1 MKTKGNSQRSAL
13 KRFGMLT
20 FISALMLT
28 FAGLFTEANAQ
39 PDGKAIFKA
48 NCSSCHSP
56 SDKKMTGPGLRG
68 VSKKR
73 SEEWLQKWVTNS
85 IEFVKSGDADAVAI
99 AAEFNNM
106 PMPPF
111 TLSNEEI
118 KSVFVYVDDLEQKE
132 LADAN
137 KKRVADSLAQ
147 IAAASSTDKEDHRSN
162 IPWLPVLVI
171 LGVVGGLLFLFL
183 SYVNRVMV
191 DATGKGLPFVDTTE
205 NGYFEKMINE
215 NRRTVIAI
223 VLIIIMVAAR
233 TCWNML
239 PPM

>member
-28 FAGLFTEANAQ
+28 FAGLFNEANAQ

-48 NCSSCHSP
+48 SCSSCHSAT
-56 SDKKMTGPGLRG
+56 DKKMTGPGLRG
-68 VSKKR
+68 VTKKR

-85 IEFVKSGDADAVAI
+85 IDFVKSGDADAVAI

-111 TLSNEEI
+111 ALSNEEI
-118 KSVFVYVDDLEQKE
+118 KAVFVYVDELEKTEIEQ
-132 LADAN
+132 AN
-137 KKRVADSLAQ
+137 KKRTADSLAQ
-147 IAAASSTDKEDHRSN
+147 IADAAAADKEDHRSN
-162 IPWLPVLVI
+162 IPWLPILVI

-183 SYVNRVMV
+183 SYVNRILVE
-191 DATGKGLPFVDTTE
+191 ATGKGLPYVDTSE
-205 NGYFEKMINE
+205 NGHIEKMINE
-215 NRRTVIAI
+215 NRKTVY
-223 VLIIIMVAAR
+223 VVVIIIIIIAAR
-233 TCWNML
+233 SCWTML

>member
-13 KRFGMLT
+13 NRFGMLT

-48 NCSSCHSP
+48 NCSSCHSS

-73 SEEWLQKWVTNS
+73 SEEWLQKWVMNS
-85 IEFVKSGDADAVAI
+85 IEFVKSGDPDAVAI

-111 TLSNEEI
+111 TLSPEEI
-118 KSVFVYVDDLEQKE
+118 KSVFVYVDEVEKTETEQ
-132 LADAN
+132 AA

-147 IAAASSTDKEDHRSN
+147 IADASAADKEDHRSN
-162 IPWLPVLVI
+162 IPWLPILVI
-171 LGVVGGLLFLFL
+171 LGVIGGLLFLFL